1 MAFCGLPFPL
11 MNCIKPSSNKNGSQ
25 VKIRF
30 SFIPETVEFAV
41 EEEEEVATRLA
52 MQEIMKK
59 VEGITEKIKEVGET
73 AAKSISND
81 TLFSPL

>member
-1 MAFCGLPFPL
+1 M
-11 MNCIKPSSNKNGSQ
+11 
-25 VKIRF
+25 
-30 SFIPETVEFAV
+30 